1 MPRAWSPL
9 PFIPQQSQTHNMPR
23 KQLSANLVP
32 EWLLQVDSS
41 TQFNPAHV
49 LQGSVYYPGC
59 NIDGG
64 PLQAYGGFAYSFVY
78 VDYHCAKEAILQ
90 AIPRIAG
97 YEPLFTKDISL
108 QELSPNP
115 GVKVVLHKSDFY
127 PYPVDQ
133 PLAEMMQRT
142 HQHADP
148 LETPFC
154 LWTVLQRKARTH
166 PSHGPERMS
175 MLSIFGEGIAT
186 YAAIYNSNKLCP
198 IAIVL
203 CRAEIGF
210 DRNWTLFE
218 QRNGAF
224 ERVVM
229 NNRGG
234 TPQYLFTWD
243 RYDPQRLHSF
253 NRDRAYALYWEKYTQ
268 QITSRRYLSIWA
280 HQDRVPQ
287 HS

>member
-1 MPRAWSPL
+1 
-9 PFIPQQSQTHNMPR
+9 MPR
-23 KQLSANLVP
+23 KQLSANPVP
-32 EWLLQVDSS
+32 EWLLNADAY
-41 TQFNPAHV
+41 TTFNHEHV

-59 NIDGG
+59 DVDGG
-64 PLQAYGGFAYSFVY
+64 PLQAYGGFAHSFVY
-78 VDYHCAKEAILQ
+78 VDYHCSKETILN

-97 YEPLFTKDISL
+97 YEPLFIKDISL

-115 GVKVVLHKSDFY
+115 GVKVFLRKSDFY
-127 PYPVDQ
+127 PYPEDQ
-133 PLAEMMQRT
+133 PLAEMMQRA
-142 HQHADP
+142 HQNADP
-148 LETPFC
+148 REKPFC

-186 YAAIYNSNKLCP
+186 YAALYNANKLCP

-210 DRNWTLFE
+210 GRNWTLFE

-229 NNRGG
+229 TNRGG
-234 TPQYLFTWD
+234 TPYYLFTWD
-243 RYDPQRLHSF
+243 RYDPHRLHSF
-253 NRDRAYALYWEKYTQ
+253 SRDREYALYWDKYTK
-268 QITSRRYLSIWA
+268 QIPSRRYLSIWA
-280 HQDRVPQ
+280 HKEKVLH